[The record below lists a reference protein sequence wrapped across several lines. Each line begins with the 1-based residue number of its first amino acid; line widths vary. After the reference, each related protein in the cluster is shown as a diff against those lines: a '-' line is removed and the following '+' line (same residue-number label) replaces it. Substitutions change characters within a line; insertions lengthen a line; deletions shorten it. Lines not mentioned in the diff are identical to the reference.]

1 MRHAARNFG
10 EVVPVRLS
18 TETSVKLEKWAEWQ
32 GVSRS
37 EAIRTLL
44 ERGLKRVR

>member
-1 MRHAARNFG
+1 M
-10 EVVPVRLS
+10 RLS
-18 TETSVKLEKWAEWQ
+18 TETSVKLEKWAERQ

-44 ERGLKRVR
+44 ERSLKRVR